1 MVEEPLCNETINVHM
16 QTQRGLQAG
25 LNNQGQNGAQLK
37 PDLQHV
43 TCPSRS
49 HFTTFFFFF
58 LSDLGLCHSFGSMW
72 TPLVCVKS
80 SSVTPETLMGKSW
93 HLAVNDLLYSAEHL
107 SRDQGLSLIWAF
119 SLKCVVWVRL
129 MSLGAMLQK
138 H

>member
-16 QTQRGLQAG
+16 QTQGGLQAG

-58 LSDLGLCHSFGSMW
+58 FERFGPM
-72 TPLVCVKS
+72 PLVWLNVDPSGMC
-80 SSVTPETLMGKSW
+80 
-93 HLAVNDLLYSAEHL
+93 
-107 SRDQGLSLIWAF
+107 
-119 SLKCVVWVRL
+119 
-129 MSLGAMLQK
+129 
-138 H
+138 